1 MTPKNFELAQR
12 KRELTF
18 LEDEVSNDDGK
29 ETVLFIFQQLVK
41 MNLICYLDCIIIVFG
56 FFLLNFYFRD
66 NLS

>member
-18 LEDEVSNDDGK
+18 LEDEVSDDDGK
-29 ETVLFIFQQLVK
+29 VTVLFIFQQLVK
-41 MNLICYLDCIIIVFG
+41 MNLTCYLDCIIIVFG
-56 FFLLNFYFRD
+56 FFLLKFYFRD

>member
-29 ETVLFIFQQLVK
+29 VTVLFIFQQLVK
-41 MNLICYLDCIIIVFG
+41 TNLTCYLDCIIIVFG

>member
-18 LEDEVSNDDGK
+18 LEDEVSDDDGK
-29 ETVLFIFQQLVK
+29 VTVLFIFQQLVK
-41 MNLICYLDCIIIVFG
+41 MNLTCYLDCIIIVFG

>member
-41 MNLICYLDCIIIVFG
+41 MNLTCYLDCIIIVFG